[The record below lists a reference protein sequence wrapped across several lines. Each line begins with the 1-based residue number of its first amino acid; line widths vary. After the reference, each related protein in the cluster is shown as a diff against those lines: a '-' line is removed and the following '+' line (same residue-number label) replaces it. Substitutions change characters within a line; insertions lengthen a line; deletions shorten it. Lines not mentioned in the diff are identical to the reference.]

1 MYEYILSFA
10 AGIFSALSPCIIPV
24 IPILFSEAIVGDK
37 RQIAFFSAGFASVF
51 LSVILLT
58 AMFTAAVNYYLLYL
72 RIPASIVIIVM
83 GVWLLSE
90 KPLLSFRVPV
100 TENHLLLGFLTALAW
115 SPCYS
120 PYLVTVI
127 SYSALETGRVILN
140 LLLYTAGLSAVL
152 IALVL
157 MAEQPFKRLAER
169 TGDLRKFGGFMI
181 IAAGIYML
189 YQLIG

>member
-1 MYEYILSFA
+1 MHEYILSFA

-24 IPILFSEAIVGDK
+24 VPILFSEAIMGDK

-51 LSVILLT
+51 FSVILLT
-58 AMFTAAVNYYLLYL
+58 AVFTAAVNYYLLYL

-90 KPLLSFRVPV
+90 KPLLSFRVPA

-115 SPCYS
+115 APCYS

-127 SYSALETGRVILN
+127 SYSALETGSVILN
-140 LLLYTAGLSAVL
+140 MLLYTGGLSAVL
-152 IALVL
+152 IALAL

-169 TGDLRKFGGFMI
+169 TGYLRKFGGFMVM
-181 IAAGIYML
+181 AAGIYML

>member
-1 MYEYILSFA
+1 MHEYILSFA

-24 IPILFSEAIVGDK
+24 VPVLFSEAVMGDK
-37 RQIAFFSAGFASVF
+37 KQISLFSAGFATVF

-58 AMFTAAVNYYLLYL
+58 AVFTAAVNHYLLYL
-72 RIPASIVIIVM
+72 RIPASIVIILM

-90 KPLLSFRVPV
+90 KPLFSFRVPS

-127 SYSALETGRVILN
+127 AYSALETGRFILN
-140 LLLYTAGLSAVL
+140 MLLYTAGLSAVL

-157 MAEQPFKRLAER
+157 MAEQPFKRFMER
-169 TGDLRKFGGFMI
+169 TGDLRKFGGSMI

>member
-1 MYEYILSFA
+1 MHEYILSFA

-24 IPILFSEAIVGDK
+24 VPILFSEAIMGDK

-58 AMFTAAVNYYLLYL
+58 AVFTAAVNYYLLYL
-72 RIPASIVIIVM
+72 RIPASIVIILM

-90 KPLLSFRVPV
+90 KPLLSFRVPA

-140 LLLYTAGLSAVL
+140 LLLYTGGLSAVL

-157 MAEQPFKRLAER
+157 MAERPFKRLAKR
-169 TGDLRKFGGFMI
+169 TGDLRKFGGFMV

>member
-1 MYEYILSFA
+1 MHEYILSFA

-24 IPILFSEAIVGDK
+24 VPILFSEAIMGDK
-37 RQIAFFSAGFASVF
+37 RQTTFFSAGFASVF

-58 AMFTAAVNYYLLYL
+58 AVFTAAVNYYLLYL
-72 RIPASIVIIVM
+72 RIPASIIIILM

-90 KPLLSFRVPV
+90 KPLLSFRVPA

-120 PYLVTVI
+120 PYLITVI

-140 LLLYTAGLSAVL
+140 LLLYTAGLSSVL
-152 IALVL
+152 IFLVL

-169 TGDLRKFGGFMI
+169 TGDLRKFGGLMI